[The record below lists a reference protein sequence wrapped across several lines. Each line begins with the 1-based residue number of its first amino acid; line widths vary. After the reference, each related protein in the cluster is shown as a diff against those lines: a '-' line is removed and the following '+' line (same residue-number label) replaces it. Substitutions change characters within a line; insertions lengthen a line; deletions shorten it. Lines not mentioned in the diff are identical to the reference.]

1 MRQDRRCAMQAR
13 TWAVAIFLGGALL
26 AVAADEGRAQ
36 VSGNAGKPAAV
47 VNGEPISMAELDAAV
62 KIMSGPT
69 AVQVPESRRRQMRQ
83 DALAILMDNLLVQ
96 QFLRQNGP
104 HIDVNEINKYVA
116 ELETAL
122 KKENKKLTDY
132 LTENCM
138 SEAQLRAQVTTALQW
153 REYTKSRIT
162 DADVQQYYR
171 ENKDFFDGV
180 QVRASHILIRV
191 PLNGT
196 DADVQAARTKLQT
209 IRQDVEAG
217 KMTFAD
223 AAKKH

>member
-1 MRQDRRCAMQAR
+1 
-13 TWAVAIFLGGALL
+13 
-26 AVAADEGRAQ
+26 
-36 VSGNAGKPAAV
+36 
-47 VNGEPISMAELDAAV
+47 
-62 KIMSGPT
+62 
-69 AVQVPESRRRQMRQ
+69 
-83 DALAILMDNLLVQ
+83 
-96 QFLRQNGP
+96 
-104 HIDVNEINKYVA
+104 
-116 ELETAL
+116 
-122 KKENKKLTDY
+122 Y

-196 DADVQAARTKLQT
+196 DADVHAARTKLQT

-223 AAKKH
+223 AAKKLSQCPSAPEGGDIGYFPRKFFVDEEFAKAAFTPQLQIGDLIGLVRTEFGVHL